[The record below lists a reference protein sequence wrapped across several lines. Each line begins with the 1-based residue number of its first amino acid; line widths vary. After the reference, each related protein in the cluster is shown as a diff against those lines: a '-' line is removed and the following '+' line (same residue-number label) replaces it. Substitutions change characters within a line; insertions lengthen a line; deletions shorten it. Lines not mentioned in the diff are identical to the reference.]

1 MRSLERDRDGRAGHG
16 KHPPA
21 SSNGAA
27 LPRDGGSTKDHV
39 SSRLRSE
46 LNEPTGAVD
55 GLKERRRREAR
66 EIKSREVKRAQA
78 DQLLARWQERHRGDV
93 YAMMGS
99 AKLFTDIF
107 GSADPLSG
115 LTLTKGDAVS
125 LKKAWHKLAA
135 KLHPDRQR
143 GNETATQVLAEEVF
157 KALTMAYTKEAER
170 IEQASSGK
178 AFANSNRV

>member
-1 MRSLERDRDGRAGHG
+1 MKTHAGGRHRSDPKSEP
-16 KHPPA
+16 KEPA
-21 SSNGAA
+21 
-27 LPRDGGSTKDHV
+27 
-39 SSRLRSE
+39 
-46 LNEPTGAVD
+46 GAVD
-55 GLKERRRREAR
+55 DLKERRRKEAR
-66 EIKSREVKRAQA
+66 ETQSREVKRAQA

-115 LTLTKGDAVS
+115 LTLTKGDAAS

-143 GNETATQVLAEEVF
+143 GNDTATQVLAEEVF